1 MATLSTPQVQGVHH
15 ISIQAQGLQQMERT
29 VAFYHEGL
37 GMPILRRWGQGDHSA
52 CMVDAGG
59 CRLEIMANGQTG
71 ADGVVNHFA
80 LATDQVD
87 ACIAVARQW
96 GLEVTMEPQDK
107 ILPSQPPFPVRV
119 AFLRGPAGERVELM
133 QEK

>member
-52 CMVDAGG
+52 LGD
-59 CRLEIMANGQTG
+59 N
-71 ADGVVNHFA
+71 FA

-119 AFLRGPAGERVELM
+119 AFFRGPAGERVELM